1 MQPIDLGGHIGQEQ
15 FQLSKEG
22 EVVRGNVGVRAAA
35 DIVLCKPVGVQRAQ
49 DAQHVQVRPGVE
61 NVVDHTLGTE
71 EEEFSAAG
79 TGDVFST
86 TSINRLYYLEVEGVI
101 GVRHQAVLV
110 GALQLEAVGDPAV
123 GQAVLAV
130 AVEFG
135 QAVAVAELLEVLVC
149 AVHAASTQVLHH
161 A

>member
-1 MQPIDLGGHIGQEQ
+1 M
-15 FQLSKEG
+15 
-22 EVVRGNVGVRAAA
+22 VRGNVRVRAAA
-35 DIVLCKPVGVQRAQ
+35 DIVLYKPVGVQRAQ
-49 DAQHVQVRPGVE
+49 DTQHVQVRPGVE
-61 NVVDHTLGTE
+61 NVVDHTLRT
-71 EEEFSAAG
+71 EEEFSAGG
-79 TGDVFST
+79 TGDTFLTMSTNLCRFST
-86 TSINRLYYLEVEGVI
+86 YLEVEGVI
-101 GVRHQAVLV
+101 CVRHQAVLV

-149 AVHAASTQVLHH
+149 AVHATSTQVLHH